1 MANIANIAKIDLT
14 GQTAVFEKALS
25 AADVA
30 QFADISGDDHPLHVD
45 DAYARNAG
53 LPGRIVQGSLLVG
66 LMAGASTKYFR
77 DIGVPALSY
86 GYDKI
91 RYTGTVNLGQH
102 LSVTYTVI
110 KHDLDSG
117 KTWAD
122 IAIRDETGRM
132 VAVATHV
139 AKLL

>member
-1 MANIANIAKIDLT
+1 MTNTKSNDLT
-14 GQTAVFEKALS
+14 GKATVFEKTLTA
-25 AADVA
+25 VHVT
-30 QFADISGDDHPLHVD
+30 QFAEISGDDHPLHID
-45 DAYARNAG
+45 EAYARNLG

-66 LMAGASTKYFR
+66 LMAGASTKLFSELG
-77 DIGVPALSY
+77 IAALSY

-91 RYTGTVNLGQH
+91 RYTGPINPGQH
-102 LSVTYTVI
+102 LRVTYTVT
-110 KHDLDSG
+110 KHDLDAG